1 MYEFFSR
8 KLEELSL
15 TRFVHFNVGIR
26 IGIIAPYIYSE
37 KICTVG
43 RLDWYPSTLIG
54 IFWFTSCTK
63 RWNLAGDE
71 KEQLSS

>member
-54 IFWFTSCTK
+54 IFWCLPLVLK
-63 RWNLAGDE
+63 DGI
-71 KEQLSS
+71 